1 MVFKRIIS
9 TMLISVIALTLV
21 SCAAYHKDD
30 SVKVFGFTSMNNSNP
45 YFVAIL
51 DKMREEVEARGDVL
65 IAVDG
70 ALSQEKQ
77 LNGIES
83 LIVQN
88 IDGIFINPVEA
99 VGIEPALDAL
109 NKAGIPIINYDSPVA
124 SQDKV
129 VTYVGSDNK
138 NAGFVC
144 GQDLVKKRPQ
154 GGKVIIIGQDTADA
168 VVDRVNGFIEAL
180 EGYDFEVV
188 GKNDAKGDQTKA
200 MNAAADLLQAN
211 PGVNAI
217 FCGTDPMTKGALVA
231 AETGGYTDILI
242 YGVDGAPQI
251 KAEMAKG
258 NKLIAGEGAQTPL
271 ITAKKAVELM
281 YAYLDGEKLDANYP
295 VATFLMNAENVHEY
309 GIDGWQ

>member
-1 MVFKRIIS
+1 MFKKLTGTILIAVLIC
-9 TMLISVIALTLV
+9 MLT
-21 SCAAYHKDD
+21 SCASYHANTGKR
-30 SVKVFGFTSMNNSNP
+30 VFGFTSMNNSNP

-65 IAVDG
+65 IVVDG

-77 LNGIES
+77 LNGIEN

-88 IDGIFINPVEA
+88 IDGIFVNPVEA

-129 VTYVGSDNK
+129 VTYVGSDNR

-154 GGKVIIIGQDTADA
+154 GGKVIIIGQDTAEA
-168 VVDRVNGFIEAL
+168 VIDRVSGFLEAL
-180 EGYDFEVV
+180 EGHNFEVV
-188 GKNDAKGDQTKA
+188 GRSDAKGDQTKA
-200 MNAAADLLQAN
+200 MNATADLLQAN
-211 PGVNAI
+211 PGINAI
-217 FCGTDPMTKGALVA
+217 FCATDPMTKGALVA
-231 AETGGYTDILI
+231 VESGGYNDILI
-242 YGVDGAPQI
+242 YGVDGSPQI

-258 NKLIAGEGAQTPL
+258 NKLIAGDGAQTPL

-281 YAYLDGEKLDANYP
+281 YAHLDGEELEDNYP
-295 VATFLMNAENVHEY
+295 VATFLMNEDNVYEY

>member
-1 MVFKRIIS
+1 MFKRIIS
-9 TMLISVIALTLV
+9 TIIILSLALTLV
-21 SCAAYHKDD
+21 SCASYHKDD
-30 SVKVFGFTSMNNSNP
+30 QVKVFGFTSMNNSNP

-51 DKMREEVEARGDVL
+51 DRMREEVEARGDVL

-77 LNGIES
+77 LNGIEN

-88 IDGIFINPVEA
+88 IDGLFLNPVEA

-129 VTYVGSDNK
+129 VTYVGSDNR

-144 GQDLVKKRPQ
+144 GQDLTKKRPQ
-154 GGKVIIIGQDTADA
+154 GGKVIIISQDTADA
-168 VVDRVNGFIEAL
+168 VIDRVNGFMEAL
-180 EGYDFEVV
+180 DGYDFEVV
-188 GKNDAKGDQTKA
+188 GRNDAKGDQTKA
-200 MNAAADLLQAN
+200 MNATADLLQAN

-231 AETGGYTDILI
+231 AETGGYDVLI

-281 YAYLDGEKLDANYP
+281 YAYLDGEELEDNYP
-295 VATFLMNAENVHEY
+295 VATFLMNEENVHEY
-309 GIDGWQ
+309 SIDGWQ

>member
-1 MVFKRIIS
+1 MFKK
-9 TMLISVIALTLV
+9 LISIIMATVLICMLT
-21 SCAAYHKDD
+21 SCTSYHANTGKR
-30 SVKVFGFTSMNNSNP
+30 VFGFTSMNNSNP

-77 LNGIES
+77 LNGIEN

-99 VGIEPALDAL
+99 VGIEPALDEL
-109 NKAGIPIINYDSPVA
+109 NKAGIPIINFDSPVV

-129 VTYVGSDNK
+129 VTYVGSDNR

-144 GQDLVKKRPQ
+144 GQDLVKKLPQ
-154 GGKVIIIGQDTADA
+154 GGNVILIGQETADA
-168 VVDRVNGFIEAL
+168 VVDRLNGFVEAL
-180 EGYDFEVV
+180 EGYDFKVV
-188 GKNDAKGDQTKA
+188 GKADAKGDQTKA
-200 MNAAADLLQAN
+200 MNATADLLLAN
-211 PGVNAI
+211 PDVDAI

-242 YGVDGAPQI
+242 YGVDGAPQT

-281 YAYLDGEKLDANYP
+281 YAYLDGEELDDYYP
-295 VATFLMNAENVHEY
+295 VATFLMNEENVHEY